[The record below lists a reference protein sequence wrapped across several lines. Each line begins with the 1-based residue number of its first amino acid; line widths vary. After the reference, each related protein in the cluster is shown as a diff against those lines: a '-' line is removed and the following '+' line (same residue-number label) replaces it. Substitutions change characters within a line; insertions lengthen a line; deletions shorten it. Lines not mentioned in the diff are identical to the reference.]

1 MIMEDKG
8 QVSLEY
14 LLIFAV
20 SLIILMIFTLP
31 LTEMSVENAM
41 DVSDSIN
48 AKSDLSK
55 ISNVIK
61 QVYAEGQGSRHTID
75 INSNKEIKLTI
86 AGNYACCDLKLKD
99 NHNKHI
105 TEYYESTIKKTSI
118 YLNEGENTLV
128 VEWPMDSEN
137 MLIYKK

>member
-1 MIMEDKG
+1 
-8 QVSLEY
+8 
-14 LLIFAV
+14 
-20 SLIILMIFTLP
+20 
-31 LTEMSVENAM
+31 MSVENAM
-41 DVSDSIN
+41 DISDSIN

-75 INSNKEIKLTI
+75 INSNKDIKLTI
-86 AGNYACCDLKLKD
+86 AGNYACSDLKLKD
-99 NHNKHI
+99 NHNKHM
-105 TEYYESTIKKTSI
+105 TEYYDSTIKKTSI